1 LFHSVRAWCVYRQ
14 TYKNSHVWRCIL
26 RVYLSNNSRLIL
38 ENKALHDINIQ
49 TYAQPTNQFFTHL
62 FIPLIPRISSMNQS
76 IIYLVIL
83 SNSFSHS
90 TKSGKSNL
98 FIYLFYL
105 LFIILSFNHSFILS
119 CSQSFINSFVL
130 TYSYVSR
137 NLNLQRIRQVS
148 L

>member
-1 LFHSVRAWCVYRQ
+1 
-14 TYKNSHVWRCIL
+14 
-26 RVYLSNNSRLIL
+26 
-38 ENKALHDINIQ
+38 
-49 TYAQPTNQFFTHL
+49 
-62 FIPLIPRISSMNQS
+62 MNQS